1 MRRKVSTSRFAD
13 ALAALRK
20 HIKTC
25 ERCKLV
31 SKSIIFDSMC
41 NEGIALT
48 HKVAN
53 LSMRLETLHRKAY
66 ADPKGFIYACPDR
79 AKHGVD
85 YARTAEP
92 HINVAIQGELF

>member
-1 MRRKVSTSRFAD
+1 MRRKVYTSRFAD

-20 HIKTC
+20 HIKSC
-25 ERCKLV
+25 EKCKLV
-31 SKSIIFDSMC
+31 SKAYIYDTMC
-41 NEGIALT
+41 HEGLTLT

-66 ADPKGFIYACPDR
+66 SDPQGFIYACPDR

-92 HINVAIQGELF
+92 HVNVAIQVGLF